1 MLLKFALTTLAL
13 ADSATWKLNPATGD
27 WNTATNW
34 TPPTVPNGPSDTA
47 TFNQSNTR
55 SVLVSASVEVSD
67 IVFGAG
73 GNEFAITVNPS
84 NVGLT
89 LSGSGIVNNSGIA
102 QNFVA
107 DALRAGRG
115 TIQFL
120 NNATAADGVFVV
132 RGDVRFF
139 SNATAENASFA
150 VANSNPRAGQL
161 PGVLGFSDS
170 ASAADASFSV
180 AGSHLSGRAGGQ
192 VFFENN
198 ASAGTATF
206 AINGATGTG
215 IAGAVIEFADTA
227 TAATATITLNS
238 GSVAGA
244 NGGSAT
250 FSDSSTAADAMLIVN
265 GGSNGGNGGSLSF
278 IGPAD
283 GDAVRVELLGNGHLD
298 VSAHSRPGIAIGSLE
313 GEGLVFLGGNAL
325 TVGKNGLSTTFSGVI
340 QDSGGLVNGTG
351 GSLIKTGND
360 VLILTGPNTYTGGTV
375 LKASA
380 NNRGRAV
387 LEIDNTSGSGTGSG
401 MVRVKGGALR
411 GSGTIAGP
419 VTVSGVHNGPF
430 ADTFLA
436 PGNVGTNAPATL
448 TIQDSLT
455 LGPRATYQVSMTN
468 NGTTEVTANTVTIN
482 SGANIDFTH
491 LPHGALPPG
500 TEFIVISNISTFP
513 IVGTFLNLPDG
524 GTFTRFGNTY
534 QANYEGGDG
543 NDLTLT
549 VE

>member
-1 MLLKFALTTLAL
+1 
-13 ADSATWKLNPATGD
+13 
-27 WNTATNW
+27 
-34 TPPTVPNGPSDTA
+34 
-47 TFNQSNTR
+47 
-55 SVLVSASVEVSD
+55 VSD
-67 IVFGAG
+67 IVFGVG
-73 GNEFAITVNPS
+73 GNGFTITASPS
-84 NVGLT
+84 NVGVT
-89 LSGSGIVNNSGIA
+89 LSGVGIVNNSGLE

-120 NNATAADGVFVV
+120 NNATAADGIFVV
-132 RGDVRFF
+132 KGNVRFF
-139 SNATAENASFA
+139 TNATAGNASFT
-150 VANSNPRAGQL
+150 VTNSNPRAGHL
-161 PGVLGFSDS
+161 PGVVGFSDS
-170 ASAADASFSV
+170 ASAADASFTV

-192 VFFENN
+192 IFFENS
-198 ASAGTATF
+198 ASASMATF
-206 AINGATGTG
+206 AMNGANGTG
-215 IAGAVIEFADTA
+215 IAGAVMEFADSA
-227 TAATATITLNS
+227 TAASATITVNG

-250 FSDSSTAADAMLIVN
+250 FHDSSTAANATLIAN

-278 IGPAD
+278 LGATD
-283 GDAVRVELLGNGHLD
+283 GGAARVELFGNGHLD
-298 VSAHSRPGIAIGSLE
+298 VSAQSLPGIAVGSLE
-313 GEGLVFLGGNAL
+313 GEGLVSLGGIAL
-325 TVGKNGLSTTFSGVI
+325 TVGKNGLSTTFSGLI

-360 VLILTGPNTYTGGTV
+360 VLVLTGPNTYTGGTIF
-375 LKASA
+375 KASA

-401 MVRVKGGALR
+401 PVIVKGGALR

-419 VTVSGVHNGPF
+419 VTVNGVHNGPSE
-430 ADTFLA
+430 DTFLA

-448 TIQDSLT
+448 TIQSSLT
-455 LGPRATYQVSMTN
+455 LGPRATYQVSMTDS
-468 NGTTEVTANTVTIN
+468 GTTEVIANTVTIN

-500 TEFIVISNISTFP
+500 TVFTVITNTSAFP

-534 QANYEGGDG
+534 QANYQGGDG

-549 VE
+549 VQ